1 MLAREAMTKTSQKY
15 WVTMAEFWFR
25 FAQHIEESEAAGSA
39 PLIRNRA
46 WIVTVKR
53 LRLAWSFTVVR
64 P

>member
-39 PLIRNRA
+39 SPNPKPGMDSNR
-46 WIVTVKR
+46 
-53 LRLAWSFTVVR
+53 
-64 P
+64 